1 MSTTSISLADLV
13 QLARHAQHLGTERQ
27 YITLSLGWAAWAQ
40 GEIDRLNQ
48 ELRKLKATWIEP
60 KPVTPSSRVQGSRI
74 AWPFMQPHDHEPQAV
89 TGLSVPE
96 TPA

>member
-1 MSTTSISLADLV
+1 MSATSISLADLV

-27 YITLSLGWAAWAQ
+27 FITLSLEWAAQAQ

-48 ELRKLKATWIEP
+48 ELRKVKATWIEP
-60 KPVTPSSRVQGSRI
+60 KPVTSSSPSQGSRI
-74 AWPFMQPHDHEPQAV
+74 AWPFMQFEDNEAKVGYPI
-89 TGLSVPE
+89 PE